1 MARNGNIIAEEVM
14 KTSIPAQLHLL
25 YGIANA
31 MDILRIAIDG
41 QLKDIYYRF
50 GEDFKKTVHGFGEQD
65 TRGLVNYTRAAKA
78 MAIGFEKDMERMIQA
93 ATSDDDGKVVI
104 ENYDSFMN
112 DSNWCIKLLMYA
124 VDRNVTR
131 QDILDMVKAI
141 PKAEKA
147 VFPDELIERLFTMKE
162 M

>member
-14 KTSIPAQLHLL
+14 KTSIPSQLHLL

-31 MDILRIAIDG
+31 MDILRIAIDD
-41 QLKDIYYRF
+41 QLRDIYYRF
-50 GEDFKKTVHGFGEQD
+50 GKDTKNKIHGFGEQD
-65 TRGLVNYTRAAKA
+65 RRSLKNYIHSAKA
-78 MAIGFEKDMERMIQA
+78 MEMGFEKDMERMIQA
-93 ATSDDDGKVVI
+93 ATLGDDGKVDI
-104 ENYDSFMN
+104 DNYDSFMN

-141 PKAEKA
+141 PKAEKSI
-147 VFPDELIERLFTMKE
+147 FPDELIERLFTLK
-162 M
+162 

>member
-31 MDILRIAIDG
+31 MDILRIAIDD
-41 QLKDIYYRF
+41 QLRDIYYRY
-50 GEDFKKTVHGFGEQD
+50 GKDTKNARHGFGEHD
-65 TRGLVNYTRAAKA
+65 RRSLRNYIHAAKA
-78 MAIGFEKDMERMIQA
+78 MEIGFEKDMERMIQA
-93 ATSDDDGKVVI
+93 ATSDDEGRVVT
-104 ENYDSFMN
+104 ENYDYFMN

-131 QDILDMVKAI
+131 QDILEMVKAI
-141 PKAEKA
+141 PKAEKS
-147 VFPDELIERLFTMKE
+147 VFPDELIERLFTLK
-162 M
+162 